1 MARVRQADFG
11 GTRFQGSARSND
23 SGPVQTRS
31 SSLTNR
37 GKKEQLLQEQDVK
50 NQEIRREEA
59 TANIFLEAQQKLVRS
74 QLEKDSQEQKWD
86 LQNAQDLE
94 KNLLESKQELSTA
107 SQKLTHQNI
116 LDDLKRQEIVQSYQ
130 FKNQSQGLQDS
141 QSLAQS
147 ILGNNQKNQADV
159 LSFKQ
164 SNQSNRLRTEA
175 ALQNSNTELLSSSI
189 SSILQFGGSVVEYG
203 VKKNDWQQKEKK
215 DKTTIDNTFD
225 LPGNPG
231 SSGKFD
237 GVISAEQEYD
247 KVEPRLL
254 MSTEDA
260 IQSSTDDPVVRAQLR
275 VDNTPL
281 YGQVSRSSAVAAA
294 NDFQTYFGAYVND
307 RERHYAR
314 PDGSKFNARTPNLS
328 RNDIEIIKTQAKRS
342 FYKDAG
348 LANIRPSEV
357 ASTIVPVV
365 NNTANSWG
373 TTALTNSVAGA
384 AADRVRDATYD
395 INKNLEAQK
404 DLQFVFDHGA
414 SSLYSS
420 GGYTTAE
427 KGKANEDT
435 TKEILK
441 FAVRQ
446 DREDIIDALE
456 KVEIKPGSTLVG
468 TFPELFY
475 DARKDRISDSVTAR
489 RNADAMDSFRLDQ
502 ISRDRKLQLAD
513 ENTTPQDEVRINL
526 EAADAFDAL
535 ETAEGKLKAAQLRSN
550 PNYSPFTFFDLQR
563 QQQVEGI
570 THTHDA
576 LEELVDSREITMEEA
591 QKLGFDPKTGV
602 SADTR
607 VQKQVKEFDSD
618 MKSQGNAIVLDALD
632 KLGDAKGGVDKKLVM
647 ETRGNSIANDIKD
660 RLSQKLFRYI
670 RDNEG
675 QVDSGDIR
683 DFIKNESD
691 KIRGE
696 VTYSIGDGE
705 TAAGFSYTM
714 GGPKMDKL
722 KVSRFN
728 DATKVWGYDYI
739 DQSPVDL
746 RNNRDIVR
754 PRRDTIISRRE
765 LERAQIALASGEP
778 VSSSIREKAA
788 AIGINVSSLIE
799 AQRIHYNAEKVEEF
813 VKPQGAQSLLTSPSY
828 TRGEFDTEK
837 TINGVNV
844 DAFRYALIGQESGG
858 DPGARNRRTNAS
870 GLGQIL
876 PSNIPNWSRDVLGYS
891 LSYRQFMSS
900 PKLQVQIINGKLIE
914 MLQGQAAKGY
924 TGAELLRRV
933 AAQWYGGQGG
943 IKHWDNPHY
952 HDHIPGEPNMQQY
965 TTQIYERYS
974 Q

>member
-11 GTRFQGSARSND
+11 GTRFQGSASSSG

-31 SSLTNR
+31 SSLKNKGR
-37 GKKEQLLQEQDVK
+37 KEQLLQD
-50 NQEIRREEA
+50 QEIKNSETRREEA

-86 LQNAQDLE
+86 LQNTQDLQ
-94 KNLLESKQELSTA
+94 KNLLESKQDLSTA

-116 LDDLKRQEIVQSYQ
+116 LDDLKRQELVQSYQ

-147 ILGNNQKNQADV
+147 ILGANQTNQADV

-164 SNQSNRLRTEA
+164 SNRSNSLKTEA
-175 ALQNSNTELLSSSI
+175 ALQNSKTQFI
-189 SSILQFGGSVVEYG
+189 SSTISTILSFGGSVVEYG
-203 VKKNDWQQKEKK
+203 AKKHDWKQKEKK

-373 TTALTNSVAGA
+373 TTALTNSVTGA

-395 INKNLEAQK
+395 INKNLEANK
-404 DLQFVFDHGA
+404 DLQSVFDHGA

-420 GGYTTAE
+420 GGYSTAE
-427 KGKANEDT
+427 KGKANEDA
-435 TKEILK
+435 TKEILN

-446 DREDIIDALE
+446 NREDIIDDLE
-456 KVEIKPGSTLVG
+456 LVEIKPGSTLVG
-468 TFPELFY
+468 TFPQLFH
-475 DARKDRISDSVTAR
+475 DARKDRISGQVTAR
-489 RNADAMDSFRLDQ
+489 RHADAMDSFRLDQ
-502 ISRDRKLQLAD
+502 ITRDRKLQLAD
-513 ENTTPQDEVRINL
+513 EDTTPQDEVRINL

-550 PNYSPFTFFDLQR
+550 PNYSPFTFFELQR
-563 QQQVEGI
+563 QQQVDDI
-570 THTHDA
+570 RHTHDD
-576 LEELVDSREITMEEA
+576 LDDLVDSREITMEEA

-602 SADTR
+602 STDTR
-607 VQKQVKEFDSD
+607 VQNQVKEFESD
-618 MKSQGNAIVLDALD
+618 MKSQGSAIVLSALD
-632 KLGDAKGGVDKKLVM
+632 DLGDAGKTLDKKLVM
-647 ETRGNSIANDIKD
+647 ETQGNSIINDIKD
-660 RLSQKLFRYI
+660 RISQKLFRFI

-675 QVDSGDIR
+675 QVDAGDIR
-683 DFIKNESD
+683 DFIKKESD
-691 KIRGE
+691 KIKSE
-696 VTYSIGDGE
+696 VTASIGDNE
-705 TAAGFSYTM
+705 IAAGFSYTM
-714 GGPKMDKL
+714 GGPKMDDIQP
-722 KVSRFN
+722 SRLN
-728 DATKVWGYDYI
+728 PVTKVMGYDYI

-746 RNNRDIVR
+746 LNNRDIIR

-765 LERAQIALASGEP
+765 LERAQIALASGDS

-788 AIGINVSSLIE
+788 ALGINVSSLVE
-799 AQRIHYNAEKVEEF
+799 AQRVHYNAEKVEEF
-813 VKPQGAQSLLTSPSY
+813 VKPEGAQSLLSPSY
-828 TRGEFDTEK
+828 TPGEFDTEK

-844 DAFRYALIGQESGG
+844 DAFRYALIGQESSGN
-858 DPGARNRRTNAS
+858 PGAVNERTNAS

-891 LSYRQFMSS
+891 LSRRQFMSS

-933 AAQWYGGQGG
+933 AAQWYGGSGG